1 MLDIRG
7 KNIRNK
13 KLAIKSFLEGN
24 LVEEKPNSD
33 ISLPTPISNS

>member
-13 KLAIKSFLEGN
+13 KLLNKSFLEGFKFVYN
-24 LVEEKPNSD
+24 HY
-33 ISLPTPISNS
+33 II